1 MKQYEYLEH
10 TSDEQFRAY
19 GRSWEEAFTNAAYAM
34 FDIITDHTKVESI
47 LEKKFS
53 IKAENKEALV
63 YDFLEEFLYY
73 VDAEG
78 ILLHEINDLN
88 INNNTL
94 TVKFSGDDETNRY
107 DINTHIKAVTYQNMI
122 VKKKND
128 RYIIQV
134 VVDI

>member
-19 GRSWEEAFTNAAYAM
+19 GESWEEAFTNAAYAM
-34 FDIITDHTKVESI
+34 FDIITDHTKVESK

-94 TVKFSGDDETNRY
+94 TVKFSGDDETNKY
-107 DINTHIKAVTYQNMI
+107 DVNTHIKAVTYQNMTA
-122 VKKKND
+122 KKENN